1 MSNDGNVF
9 SVGLQ
14 ECFKIPPG
22 SIPIPVT
29 PSPGCLNDSL
39 RLLIRVTRFR
49 PLEQLLKI
57 LGQIFDGLF
66 SVWQN
71 FEPTL
76 ANFILFGQIRTVV
89 SRQIKTI

>member
-29 PSPGCLNDSL
+29 PSPGCFKRQFKTFDQSDQ
-39 RLLIRVTRFR
+39 IS

-76 ANFILFGQIRTVV
+76 ANFILFGQI
-89 SRQIKTI
+89 